1 MELVS
6 AIVVLFVAVGGAGLL
21 YLLTSRIRAGRKIGL
36 RSLDSYTAL
45 RRQSAKSVE
54 AGRGLHFSIGRA
66 SLAKVSN
73 PTGVAA
79 ISVLDYVN
87 SQAASSDIHP
97 IATAGDG
104 SMFLAAQD
112 SLRGAYGNVGRRSR
126 ISPSQ
131 TQYLAADDQAMAY
144 AAGASSMVSQGKLE
158 SNMLIGRFGA
168 EIAILA
174 EAAEREGMDQVI
186 GSDDPTALAIAVLAT
201 DKVLLG
207 EELFAAG
214 AYLHGEPAQIASL
227 QLQDILRVLAI
238 VGILLV
244 ALINLVVG

>member
-1 MELVS
+1 
-6 AIVVLFVAVGGAGLL
+6 
-21 YLLTSRIRAGRKIGL
+21 
-36 RSLDSYTAL
+36 
-45 RRQSAKSVE
+45 
-54 AGRGLHFSIGRA
+54 
-66 SLAKVSN
+66 
-73 PTGVAA
+73 
-79 ISVLDYVN
+79 
-87 SQAASSDIHP
+87 
-97 IATAGDG
+97 
-104 SMFLAAQD
+104 
-112 SLRGAYGNVGRRSR
+112 
-126 ISPSQ
+126 
-131 TQYLAADDQAMAY
+131 
-144 AAGASSMVSQGKLE
+144 MVSQGKLE

>member
-21 YLLTSRIRAGRKIGL
+21 YLLSSRIRAGRKIGL
-36 RSLDSYTAL
+36 RSLDAYAAL

-66 SLAKVSN
+66 NLTKVTN
-73 PTGVAA
+73 PTGVAVV
-79 ISVLDYVN
+79 SVLDYVN
-87 SQAASSDIHP
+87 NQAASSDIHP
-97 IATAGDG
+97 LVTAGDG

-112 SLRGAYGNVGRRSR
+112 SLRGAYRTVGRKSR

-131 TQYLAADDQAMAY
+131 TQYVAADDQAMAY
-144 AAGASSMVSQGKLE
+144 AAGASSIVSQGQLE
-158 SNMLIGRFGA
+158 SNLLIGRYGA
-168 EIAILA
+168 EIAILTETA
-174 EAAEREGMDQVI
+174 DREGMDQVI

-214 AYLHGEPAQIASL
+214 AYLNGEPVQIASL

-244 ALINLVVG
+244 AIVNLVVG

>member
-6 AIVVLFVAVGGAGLL
+6 AIVVLLVAVGGAGLL
-21 YLLTSRIRAGRKIGL
+21 YLLSSRIRAGRKIGL
-36 RSLDSYTAL
+36 RSLDAYTAL

-66 SLAKVSN
+66 NLAKVSN
-73 PTGVAA
+73 PSGVAA
-79 ISVLDYVN
+79 VSVLDYVN
-87 SQAASSDIHP
+87 NHAASSDIHP
-97 IATAGDG
+97 LTTAGDG

-112 SLRGAYGNVGRRSR
+112 SLRGAYRKVGRISR

-131 TQYLAADDQAMAY
+131 TQYIAADDQAMAY
-144 AAGASSMVSQGKLE
+144 AAGASSIVSQGKLK
-158 SNMLIGRFGA
+158 SNLLIGRFGA
-168 EIAILA
+168 EIAILT

-214 AYLHGEPAQIASL
+214 AYLHSEPVQIASL
-227 QLQDILRVLAI
+227 QLQDILRVLAV

-244 ALINLVVG
+244 ALFNLVVG